1 VSADDEV
8 NGISLQDA
16 TFDHGSRTANG
27 FFGGLKEERELAL
40 EIVAPSRKEI
50 GHTKE
55 PGHVNVVTARVHD
68 AVVQ

>member
-27 FFGGLKEERELAL
+27 FLRRLKEERELAL
-40 EIVAPSRKEI
+40 EIVAPSPRRSA
-50 GHTKE
+50 T
-55 PGHVNVVTARVHD
+55 PRSPAT
-68 AVVQ
+68 